1 MQVND
6 ILIAAGIPN
15 QEAQY
20 PDPPEGTYAVYF
32 DDIELE
38 APDHLAPGVRCI
50 VKHDATIELY
60 EPVKDNA
67 TEAALEAQ
75 LISQG
80 IPWTKQAR
88 YWLGSTRRYQVIY
101 EFSYTTKSKKEDL
114 TNVKT

>member
-6 ILIAAGIPN
+6 ILTTAGIPH

-32 DDIELE
+32 DEIEVDG
-38 APDHLAPGVRCI
+38 PDRLAPGVPCI
-50 VKHDATIELY
+50 VRHDVTIELY
-60 EPVKDNA
+60 EPIKDDI

-75 LISQG
+75 LIARG

-88 YWLGSTRRYQVIY
+88 YWLDSTRRYQVIY
-101 EFSYTTKSKKEDL
+101 DFSYTTKS
-114 TNVKT
+114 